1 MSNIQISKNLFV
13 ALCSYFFDDNLELE
27 SYIESELSKK
37 LDAVVNRELFTKY
50 KSATTPEE
58 REEYRKKYLDS
69 RGILDSFRT
78 DQEDQGL

>member
-1 MSNIQISKNLFV
+1 MFV